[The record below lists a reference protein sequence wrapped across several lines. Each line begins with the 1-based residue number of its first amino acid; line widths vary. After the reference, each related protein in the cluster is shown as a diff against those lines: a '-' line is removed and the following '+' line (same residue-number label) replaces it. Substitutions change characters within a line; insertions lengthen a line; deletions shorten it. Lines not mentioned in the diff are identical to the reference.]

1 MSSAIMS
8 RPIPAA
14 VTRLPAAISPGL
26 LARIAGVLYLII
38 FIVAPSGAATASSP
52 RMAVTLLCDTGVAL
66 IFYVLFKP
74 VSRNLSMLALMFR
87 LTLVAVMTLGSL
99 DYFGALDLF
108 GSAHSAHFFNVVY
121 ELALVPFGV
130 HCLLIGYLIY
140 KSKLMPQFLGILM
153 VIAGITYVNFIYP
166 WLVHNAFPYIL
177 IPGALAEGLLTLWLL
192 AGAFDSARWAQQR
205 LHRGGMS
212 KAAE

>member
-1 MSSAIMS
+1 MSSATLS
-8 RPIPAA
+8 RSIPAA
-14 VTRLPAAISPGL
+14 VTGLPAAISPGL

-38 FIVAPSGAATASSP
+38 FIAAPSGAATASPP

-66 IFYVLFKP
+66 IFYLLFKP

-87 LTLVAVMTLGSL
+87 LISVAVMTLGSL
-99 DYFGALDLF
+99 EYFGALDLF
-108 GSAHSAHFFNVVY
+108 GSAHSAHFFNLVY

-140 KSKLMPQFLGILM
+140 RSKLMPKFLGISM
-153 VIAGITYVNFIYP
+153 IIAGITYVNFIYP
-166 WLVHNAFPYIL
+166 WLVHDAFPYIL
-177 IPGALAEGLLTLWLL
+177 IPGVVAEGLLTLWLL

-205 LHRGGMS
+205 LRRGAS
-212 KAAE
+212 AKAAG